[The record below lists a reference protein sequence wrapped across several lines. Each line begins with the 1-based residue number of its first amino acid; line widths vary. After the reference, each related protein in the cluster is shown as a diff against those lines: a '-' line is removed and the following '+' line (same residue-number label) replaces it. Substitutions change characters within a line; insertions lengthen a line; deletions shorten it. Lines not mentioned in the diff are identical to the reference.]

1 MKAREIMST
10 SPACCTPENT
20 IAEAAQLMKQNDC
33 GCVPVVEDL
42 ESKKLV
48 GTITDR
54 DIACRCV
61 AEGKG
66 TETPVREAMSSDPSC
81 CGPEDDV
88 SEVSRIMQERQ
99 VRRVPVIDEQ
109 GCCVGMIAQADIA
122 QSAKMRTVAEVVEK
136 VSSSTSR
143 ERSESD
149 TGRRPDHR

>member
-1 MKAREIMST
+1 MKAREIMS
-10 SPACCTPENT
+10 SDPVCCTPENT
-20 IAEAAQLMKQNDC
+20 IAEAAQLMKENDC
-33 GCVPVVEDL
+33 GCLPVVEDL

-66 TETPVREAMSSDPSC
+66 TETPVREAMSPDPSC

-88 SEVSRIMQERQ
+88 SDVSRIMQERQ

-109 GCCVGMIAQADIA
+109 GCCVGMIAQADLA
-122 QSAKMRTVAEVVEK
+122 NSAKSRTVADVVEK
-136 VSSSTSR
+136 VSTPTSR
-143 ERSESD
+143 ERSDSEA
-149 TGRRPDHR
+149 GRRPDQR